1 MQTMKQPQM
10 QDTIL
15 VVELDS
21 PIGRLPMAIHRDALC
36 ALALDADDATF
47 TRSLAGMPG
56 AVRHCAVDELDGEAA
71 RIADA
76 ITRYFDGDIHA
87 IDDIPVR
94 ATGSGFQHR
103 VWDALRT
110 IPAGETTSYA
120 QIAAEVGAPAA
131 SRAVGRANGT
141 NPVPIV
147 VPCHRVIRA
156 DGTLGGYGGG
166 LDRKRWLLAHERAHT
181 SARAGALAL

>member
-1 MQTMKQPQM
+1 MNQLQM
-10 QDTIL
+10 QDPIL

-21 PIGRLPMAIHRDALC
+21 PIGRLPMAFQRDALC
-36 ALALDADDATF
+36 ALALDADDPTF
-47 TRSLAGMPG
+47 TRSLAATPDV
-56 AVRHCAVDELDGEAA
+56 VRHCAIDELDGEPA

-76 ITRYFDGDIHA
+76 IARYFEGDIHA
-87 IDDIPVR
+87 IDDVPVR
-94 ATGSGFQHR
+94 AAGSGFQHR

-110 IPAGETTSYA
+110 IPAGETASYA
-120 QIAAEVGAPAA
+120 QIAAEVGAPDA

-156 DGTLGGYGGG
+156 DGSLGGYGGG